1 MFTLSLPRERSLILG
16 QKPLLMGVLNCTP
29 DSFYA
34 GSRVPGLQPAIDAGK
49 RMLEAGATL
58 LDVGGESSRP
68 GSDYIDAAQEI
79 ERVVP
84 VIEALRAVS
93 SVPISIDTR
102 KADVARAAVRAGA
115 DIINDISA
123 LRDDPALVAFAAERN
138 LPVILMHMR
147 GSPRTMQQN
156 PWYDDAVVEVR
167 DELGEFARRA
177 QAAGIARDRILL
189 DPGIGFGKR
198 LQDNLAI
205 LRGIGELRG
214 LGYPLV
220 IGASRKSFIGALL
233 QDEAGQPR
241 PVERRLAGSVAVHL
255 LAAQAG
261 AEILRVHDVEETH
274 DALRILQAVGRSGMA
289 VS

>member
-1 MFTLSLPRERSLILG
+1 
-16 QKPLLMGVLNCTP
+16 MGILNCTP

-34 GSRVPGLQPAIDAGK
+34 GSRVPRLQQAVEAAK
-49 RMLEAGATL
+49 RMLDAGADL

-84 VIEALRAVS
+84 VIEAIRAVS
-93 SVPISIDTR
+93 SVPVSIDTR
-102 KADVARAAVRAGA
+102 KAEVAHAAVGAGA

-123 LRDDPALVAFAAERN
+123 LRDDPELAAFASERR

-147 GSPRTMQQN
+147 GTPRTMQQN
-156 PWYDDAVVEVR
+156 PHYDDPVAEICR
-167 DELGEFARRA
+167 ELAESAHRA
-177 QAAGIARDRILL
+177 QQAGIARDRILL

-198 LQDNLAI
+198 LQDNVAV

-220 IGASRKSFIGALL
+220 VGASRKSFIGALL
-233 QDEAGQPR
+233 SDAAGQPR
-241 PVERRLAGSVAVHL
+241 PVERRLAGTVAVHL

-261 AEILRVHDVEETH
+261 AEILRVHDVEETR
-274 DALRILQAVGRSGMA
+274 DALRILQAVGQTEVTAS
-289 VS
+289 